1 MSQQDVYR
9 ELSKKLLMENSTILP
24 RIWKIV
30 CSDREAEIVNA
41 LPGTADELARKFAMR
56 EEDMLPI
63 LQGLYHRGVAFE
75 TVRDGV
81 TTYRMPRHMLQFH
94 DATILWKEA
103 PQELMDLWVEFGET
117 EYPGLLELVTQ
128 IKMPSFMRV
137 VPIGETIVAKNQVL
151 AREDAMQMLESA
163 SALAVTTCVCRKLL
177 KKCDKPL
184 EVCLQINRGAEYTIK
199 RGTGRKI
206 DLAEAKEILKRSQ
219 EAGLVPLTENMPG
232 KSNVI
237 CNCCS
242 CCCEML
248 RFAKDSKTKGV
259 LAPSRYQ
266 VGITSG
272 SCTGCGLCEDIC
284 PMGAVALGPDDIAIL
299 NAEACIGCGLCVT
312 VCPSEAMSLL
322 EIRPADF
329 IPS

>member
-9 ELSKKLLMENSTILP
+9 ELSKKLLMENSAVLP

-30 CSDREAEIVNA
+30 CSDKEAEIVNA
-41 LPGTADELARKFAMR
+41 LPGTAEDLARKFGMT
-56 EEDMLPI
+56 EEDMLSI
-63 LQGLYHRGVAFE
+63 LHELYHRGAVFE
-75 TVRDGV
+75 AVHDGV
-81 TTYRMPRHMLQFH
+81 TTYRMPRHMIQFH
-94 DATILWKEA
+94 DASILWKEA
-103 PQELMDLWVEFGET
+103 PQEIMDLWIEFGET

-128 IKMPSFMRV
+128 VKMPSFMRV
-137 VPIGETIVAKNQVL
+137 VPIGEAIVSKNQVL
-151 AREDAMQMLESA
+151 AREDALKMLESA
-163 SALAVTTCVCRKLL
+163 FALAVTTCVCRKLL

-184 EVCLQINRGAEYTIK
+184 EVCLQINRGAEYTVK

-248 RFAKDSKTKGV
+248 RFAKDSKTRGV

-266 VGITSG
+266 VSIDGG
-272 SCTGCGLCEDIC
+272 ACTGCGLCEDIC
-284 PMGAVALGPDDIAIL
+284 PMDAVAVGSDDVAAL
-299 NAEACIGCGLCVT
+299 DAEACIGCGLCAT
-312 VCPSEAMSLL
+312 VCPSEALSLV
-322 EIRPADF
+322 EIRPVDF
-329 IPS
+329 IPA